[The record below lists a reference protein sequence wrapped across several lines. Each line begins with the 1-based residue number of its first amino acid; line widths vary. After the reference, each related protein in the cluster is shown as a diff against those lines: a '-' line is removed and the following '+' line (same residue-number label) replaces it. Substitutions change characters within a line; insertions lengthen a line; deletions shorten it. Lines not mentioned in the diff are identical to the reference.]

1 MMCRKPILT
10 LVLIVCLCLTSCSS
24 LAPSPTPTQTQPP
37 TKTPTPSPTATKTP
51 IPTPT
56 LTPTPEPSPTAS
68 CDPDEVLANLKA
80 LIPYEEFAVHHNII
94 GGLHTLAVWFVDPHL
109 DPLASGGEIGEN
121 LDLAFVDAVQLSHQL
136 NLEET
141 CIGVL
146 FDVIN
151 PIVVDGACN
160 GWFSGIIV
168 PSSLPREANLSEH
181 DMDQMAAEYTI
192 GYLREV
198 PTSSM
203 DRPPA
208 PTGSCTWQET
218 RGKIWQ
224 HFAPSR
230 QNVTFYFVIDE
241 VGANVWAQWDGPADM
256 VIVSASL
263 LNVVMELDCL
273 YPAPDQLIV
282 VVVDDKGEAT
292 LIGVLGGE
300 TIRGGDFA
308 EVINQFQVLYP

>member
-1 MMCRKPILT
+1 MFNRRSALP

-51 IPTPT
+51 VPTPT
-56 LTPTPEPSPTAS
+56 LTPTPEPTPTSS
-68 CDPDEVLANLKA
+68 CNPDEVLANLKA

-94 GGLHTLAVWFVDPHL
+94 GGLHTLAVWFVDPQL
-109 DPLASGGEIGEN
+109 DPLAGGEVIGGN
-121 LDLAFVDAVQLSHQL
+121 LDLAFVDAIQLSHLL
-136 NLEET
+136 NLEDP
-141 CIGVL
+141 CIEVL

-151 PIVVDGACN
+151 PIVVDGAYN
-160 GWFSGIIV
+160 GWFSGMIE
-168 PSSLPREANLSEH
+168 PSSLPREANLSER
-181 DMDQMAAEYTI
+181 DIDQMEAAYTV

-218 RGKIWQ
+218 KGKIWQ

-241 VGANVWAQWDGPADM
+241 VGVNVWAQWDGPADM
-256 VIVSASL
+256 VIMSASL

-273 YPAPDQLIV
+273 YPTPDQLIV
-282 VVVDDKGEAT
+282 IVVDGMGEAT

-300 TIRGGDFA
+300 AIQSGDYA
-308 EVINQFQVLYP
+308 EVLNQFQVVYP